1 MTKNDL
7 INDIVT
13 ILLPTFTNEQLEI
26 IKSTFIV
33 KMQGFD
39 IHEVCTLPSTEV
51 MDNLYIFKRF
61 SVDMLAKYQ
70 NISHIYSSV
79 LCLLQQEFQRS

>member
-13 ILLPTFTNEQLEI
+13 MLLPTFINEQLEI

-39 IHEVCTLPSTEV
+39 
-51 MDNLYIFKRF
+51 D
-61 SVDMLAKYQ
+61 
-70 NISHIYSSV
+70 
-79 LCLLQQEFQRS
+79 

>member
-13 ILLPTFTNEQLEI
+13 MLLPTFTSDQLEI

-33 KMQGFD
+33 KMQG
-39 IHEVCTLPSTEV
+39 
-51 MDNLYIFKRF
+51 
-61 SVDMLAKYQ
+61 
-70 NISHIYSSV
+70 
-79 LCLLQQEFQRS
+79 

>member
-13 ILLPTFTNEQLEI
+13 MLLPTFTNEQLEI

-39 IHEVCTLPSTEV
+39 IHEV
-51 MDNLYIFKRF
+51 
-61 SVDMLAKYQ
+61 
-70 NISHIYSSV
+70 
-79 LCLLQQEFQRS
+79 

>member
-13 ILLPTFTNEQLEI
+13 MLLPTFTNEQLEI

-39 IHEVCTLPSTEV
+39 DQPTHNRDFSRVRLHDMKEVEQTA
-51 MDNLYIFKRF
+51 
-61 SVDMLAKYQ
+61 LAM
-70 NISHIYSSV
+70 V
-79 LCLLQQEFQRS
+79 GQER